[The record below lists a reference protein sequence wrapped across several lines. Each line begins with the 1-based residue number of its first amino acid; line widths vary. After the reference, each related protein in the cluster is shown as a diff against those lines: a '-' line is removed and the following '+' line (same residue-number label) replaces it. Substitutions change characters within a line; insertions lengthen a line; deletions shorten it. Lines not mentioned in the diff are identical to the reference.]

1 MGIKDTAKVEEYIR
15 QDISDLKDRQKT
27 LTEQIEQMESQVRQA
42 KANLTGISEA
52 IEKWQNTLTDD
63 ESTE

>member
-15 QDISDLKDRQKT
+15 QDISDLQERKAS
-27 LTEQIEQMESQVRQA
+27 LTEQIEQMESQVKQA
-42 KANLTGISEA
+42 KANLIGISDA

-63 ESTE
+63 ELTE

>member
-42 KANLTGISEA
+42 KVNLTGISDA

>member
-15 QDISDLKDRQKT
+15 QDISDLQKRQAS
-27 LTEQIEQMESQVRQA
+27 LTEQIEQMESQVKQA
-42 KANLTGISEA
+42 RANLIGISDA